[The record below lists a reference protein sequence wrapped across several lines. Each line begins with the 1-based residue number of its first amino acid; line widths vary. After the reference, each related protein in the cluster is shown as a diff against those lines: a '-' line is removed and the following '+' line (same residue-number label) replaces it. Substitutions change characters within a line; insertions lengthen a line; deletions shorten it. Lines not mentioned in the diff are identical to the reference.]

1 MYENNYP
8 KCYKMVLEIVS
19 PCCVN
24 WYFKHELYQATLEM
38 DVIRFEASRLK
49 QTHDKAT
56 ALCVFS
62 DNATNEAGDTHSS
75 LGEGL
80 EKNSLYSWCSSWHT

>member
-1 MYENNYP
+1 
-8 KCYKMVLEIVS
+8 MVLEIVG

-24 WYFKHELYQATLEM
+24 WYFKHEPYQATLEM
-38 DVIRFEASRLK
+38 DIIRFEVSRLK

-62 DNATNEAGDTHSS
+62 DNVTNEADDTHSS